1 MGFHKRYID
10 DDQIIRI
17 YRNEGCQ
24 AVIDWFTNGV
34 DAIIL
39 SGELSETI
47 HTMLNILRVDEIK
60 GFNKISET
68 IAKAS
73 IEKGFE
79 N

>member
-24 AVIDWFTNGV
+24 AVIDWFTKGV
-34 DAIIL
+34 DATIL
-39 SGELSETI
+39 SGELSQTI
-47 HTMLNILRVDEIK
+47 HTMLKILHVDEIK
-60 GFNKISET
+60 GFNRISET

>member
-10 DDQIIRI
+10 DDQIIDI
-17 YRNEGCQ
+17 YRRDGCQ
-24 AVIDWFTNGV
+24 AVIDWFTKGV

-39 SGELSETI
+39 SGELSETV

-60 GFNKISET
+60 GFNRISET

-73 IEKGFE
+73 IEKMK